1 MDNILYYIKMN
12 INIILYYILKTININ
27 NELNTISFLIRHIQ

>member
-12 INIILYYILKTININ
+12 INIILYYILKIININ
-27 NELNTISFLIRHIQ
+27 NELKPI

>member
-12 INIILYYILKTININ
+12 INIILYPILKIININ
-27 NELNTISFLIRHIQ
+27 NELKPI